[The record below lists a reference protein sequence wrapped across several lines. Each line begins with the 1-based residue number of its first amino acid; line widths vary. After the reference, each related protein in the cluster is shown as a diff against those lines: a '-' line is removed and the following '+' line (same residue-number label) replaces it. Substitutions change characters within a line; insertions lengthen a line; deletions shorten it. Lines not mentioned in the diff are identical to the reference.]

1 ALAKA
6 LEAPG
11 EDAHAA
17 TSDAAAP
24 AIVEDQDLR
33 ILVVDDNLINQKV
46 AKKTLKRL
54 GYDPD
59 IADGGEAAIE
69 RCLAEDYD
77 VVLMDIEMPDMDG
90 ITASGLIREKLPA
103 ERHPYIVAL
112 TANAMASER
121 ETYLGAGMD
130 GYLSKP
136 LDVEALIETLET
148 AGAEQAA
155 SSRSRGE
162 T

>member
-1 ALAKA
+1 MLC
-6 LEAPG
+6 LPTG
-11 EDAHAA
+11 DAQSVEIA
-17 TSDAAAP
+17 TQ
-24 AIVEDQDLR
+24 VC
-33 ILVVDDNLINQKV
+33 
-46 AKKTLKRL
+46 
-54 GYDPD
+54 
-59 IADGGEAAIE
+59 AAIE

-136 LDVEALIETLET
+136 LDVDDG
-148 AGAEQAA
+148 GAFHRGKSMYGGRDVFTTRSDLGFQKIDAWLRGA
-155 SSRSRGE
+155 DSSQGCTPSEEVGP
-162 T
+162 